1 MKKLAERFWNE
12 PAFCLGVLGSVAM
25 VVLKVVAESG
35 SIDGI
40 DELAQVLTPLVA
52 GLLTRRLVTPAYKG
66 KPNTMVP
73 PKGE

>member
-25 VVLKVVAESG
+25 VLLKVVAESG

-66 KPNTMVP
+66 EPNMVE
-73 PKGE
+73 KKKA

>member
-1 MKKLAERFWNE
+1 MKKLAEKFWNE

-25 VVLKVVAESG
+25 IVLKVVAQSG
-35 SIDGI
+35 SIDGV

-66 KPNTMVP
+66 QPNTMRDDA
-73 PKGE
+73 